1 MTELLALSEPALQRK
16 LQLLA
21 ARSDLIH
28 SLQRVLK
35 LKIQKQHLN
44 VQHIKLTADLYSFLI
59 TCCDSAAARRQNG
72 LSLVSNSIRWEEDR
86 VTRASRRDKDGCNC
100 VLVSR

>member
-1 MTELLALSEPALQRK
+1 MTELLALSEGGPALQRK

-28 SLQRVLK
+28 SLQRVLR

-44 VQHIKLTADLYSFLI
+44 VQHIKPTAEPENLYSFLI

-72 LSLVSNSIRWEEDR
+72 LEFCL
-86 VTRASRRDKDGCNC
+86 
-100 VLVSR
+100 